1 SNTQKAV
8 AESTQQFQAQ
18 FKNQQAIINSKMQAE
33 FNQSGNGYAIHSVN
47 ITIKHNGR
55 NYNAAGMV
63 ISGEVKN
70 GNLESYIGFS
80 ANNFAFY
87 NPVNGRMEPFMVV
100 KNGQLFVRE
109 AFIDM
114 ANIRQLLVGLDIKST
129 NYIPNQRGF
138 RIDAKTGYIEINGS
152 GNGYRVQIKD
162 SGWYMFDNNGRAIIE
177 LGEFL

>member
-1 SNTQKAV
+1 MGKVAADAIDNKQAISSTQKAV
-8 AESTQQFQAQ
+8 AESTQQL
-18 FKNQQAIINSKMQAE
+18 QAE
-33 FNQSGNGYAIHSVN
+33 FNQSGNSYAIHSVN

-63 ISGEVKN
+63 ISGEFKK

-87 NPVNGRMEPFMVV
+87 NPVNGRMEPFMMV

-109 AFIDM
+109 AFM
-114 ANIRQLLVGLDIKST
+114 NIRQLLVGLDIKST